1 MRFCW
6 KEDQGKGRR
15 GVALVSVLSV
25 LTILA
30 VLAAVFALYTTL
42 DQMLS
47 RTAVARLQAD
57 LIADAALEHALS
69 LLRLDVMEQP
79 AWDDLTEPWCTRFKV
94 GSGGGVDVGGAGE
107 GDARWFYVRNEEGK
121 IVGRYAVVV
130 EDECGKINVN
140 VASSVGGVGQHQ
152 GFGAFEVALTDGR
165 GAGLPFS
172 LELARKVVQYRYG
185 RDGRPGQ
192 AGVDDNYNAST
203 YANDEIDNNANR
215 IVDEAGEGVD
225 EPEEY
230 TPARPKWDD
239 RVYASV
245 DEIVERCVPRAI
257 GNRAA
262 RRVLRR
268 YATVHSRSRD
278 AFYDERIRGWR
289 RQANVNV
296 ATREQVRRIMNRANA
311 EARFES
317 SARNLAILVAN
328 VLDYRDENHVLTT
341 SRSEYGVEAVCFNE
355 VVSYDGSWIR
365 ETDWSGWWFPTS
377 SSAEAAE
384 NHVLCYN
391 HYYGADKY
399 GYGGA
404 TVRNRFRIK
413 EVSPPEGGTIT
424 VTLEPPRTP
433 SIRLDAFLECEAQ
446 TGGWPV
452 NLWRDGLAW
461 VGEMNAAYTLEQR
474 GAQCDVVR
482 SEAGKRQVTLRYT
495 TDTLAILTNNAP
507 KTICLR
513 NRWNHTGAMWTDRPQ
528 QTEMYCFRL
537 PERYMNKR
545 LYYQV
550 INANHC
556 FKPEYGYGRS
566 VVREMDMDG
575 DGNRYSVT
583 EELRSADGTYRL
595 QYLYKDGKA
604 VRPNTRGYIAVTL
617 TSSEKCR
624 PAGGVSG
631 RYNNY
636 SDAMYFI
643 RPDVVELIN
652 ISHRPISLRNWRV
665 VVNTGVEANELAV
678 IDTARYYHRGG
689 RGRYDDPNPRI
700 DAGGYFYLTNNREIF
715 GIDYCDGN
723 HTYGNNQNEI
733 IPVFELPDQNWGI
746 EYKITRVRG
755 DYITVEGADWQPD
768 QLAGELI
775 EYVSNRRPA
784 NRDAPNGQ
792 IKRIWNNTRNTIY
805 VGGSDA
811 EGSGLQPGDRV
822 RIKGLPRQ
830 GGFVSFTL
838 KNEYNQITARTTQYG
853 SLREEEFG
861 YSTEKYDPTHY
872 TWVKSS
878 RPTIGGYP
886 RKARNNSFPA
896 SSGYVPPHVK
906 DNRFVSIGEIQ
917 KVRKASDWENIG
929 MSGRGTPETRT
940 LKAIARYFTT
950 AGVRLD
956 AEEAGAY
963 VGGEWR
969 PAFGVAAGGSLAS
982 GFRAKGVRWEP
993 NIWAGQK
1000 LRIMSGPLAGEMF
1013 FITNSTVDGI
1023 TVAGYSV
1030 PSDKRF
1036 TIEPGTA
1043 FSVGPGYS
1051 TPLYYTRQN
1060 GAQGVWEWQHKELE
1074 ALTYGL
1080 YIFGLSDAIKTTEF
1094 LEENW
1099 NARIDVE
1106 IWNFAR
1112 GRYDRLPRGERA
1124 SAVGA
1129 GDDVYQII
1137 RSPGGQ
1143 QYDKSDSFYAG
1154 LVLPEHISAQGG
1166 IRLRLTARGL
1176 GGADASGFAWFDYA
1190 FLAPASVTGKINI
1203 NTAPPRVLACLPHI
1217 TAELAHNIATGTDGS
1232 GQARL
1237 LPYKNITDVLDVRHM
1252 TAEIFADIANLITT
1266 RSDQFR
1272 VQIVAQAI
1280 EQPGG
1285 SGRFNAAAGDRIT
1298 SEVRR
1303 DVIVDRSN
1311 LTDDDPR
1318 DLRFT
1323 IVQTR

>member
-1 MRFCW
+1 MQRSRI
-6 KEDQGKGRR
+6 QAPSRALR
-15 GVALVSVLSV
+15 GIALVSVLSV

-30 VLAAVFALYTTL
+30 VMAAAFALFTTI
-42 DQMLS
+42 DHMIS
-47 RTAVARLQAD
+47 RTTVARVQAD
-57 LIADAALEHALS
+57 LIADAALEHALA
-69 LLRLDVMEQP
+69 LLRLDAIEQP
-79 AWDDLTEPWCTRFKV
+79 AWDDLSEPWATRFKPEGNNAANV
-94 GSGGGVDVGGAGE
+94 SGFGSP
-107 GDARWFYVRNEEGK
+107 DARWFYVRNELGHA
-121 IVGRYAVVV
+121 VGRYAVVV

-140 VASSVGGVGQHQ
+140 VASALGPSGQHQ
-152 GFGAFEVALTDGR
+152 GFGTFEVALTDGR

-172 LELARKVVQYRYG
+172 LDLAQRTVLYRYG
-185 RDGRPGQ
+185 RDLKPGQ
-192 AGVDDNYNAST
+192 ANVDDNYTAST
-203 YANDEIDNNANR
+203 YANDEIDNNANGL
-215 IVDEAGEGVD
+215 VDEPGEGVD

-239 RVYASV
+239 RVFASP
-245 DEIVERCVPRAI
+245 DELIEKCAPSAL
-257 GNRAA
+257 GNSAA
-262 RRVLRR
+262 RRIIRR

-278 AFYDERIRGWR
+278 VFYDPRIRGWR
-289 RQANVNV
+289 RQANINV
-296 ATREQVRRIMNRANA
+296 ASREQVRRILNRANA

-317 SARNLAILVAN
+317 STRNLAILVAN
-328 VLDYRDENHVLTT
+328 LLDYRDENHVLTT

-355 VVSYDGSWIR
+355 VVAYDGSWIR
-365 ETDWSGWWFPTS
+365 ETDWCGWGFPG
-377 SSAEAAE
+377 SADAE

-399 GYGGA
+399 GYGAA

-413 EVSPPEGGTIT
+413 DVSAPKDGLIT
-424 VTLEPPRTP
+424 VELDLPRTYAN
-433 SIRLDAFLECEAQ
+433 RLDAFLECETQ
-446 TGGWPV
+446 TGGWPL
-452 NLWRDGLAW
+452 NLWKDGLAW
-461 VGEMNAAYTLEQR
+461 VAEMNAAYTLEQR
-474 GAQCDVVR
+474 GAQCDVVS
-482 SEAGKRQVTLRYT
+482 SEAGKRRVTLRYT
-495 TDTLAILTNNAP
+495 SDTLAILTNNAP

-513 NRWNHTGAMWTDRPQ
+513 NRWNHSGAMWTDRPQ
-528 QTEMYCFRL
+528 QTEMYCFRV
-537 PERYMNKR
+537 PERYLAKR

-556 FKPEYGYGRS
+556 FRPEYGYGRS

-583 EELRSADGTYRL
+583 PESRSPDGTYRL
-595 QYLYKDGKA
+595 QYLYMDGKA
-604 VRPNTRGYIAVTL
+604 VRANRRGYIPVTI
-617 TSSEKCR
+617 TSSDKCR
-624 PAGGVSG
+624 PTTGMSG

-700 DAGGYFYLTNNREIF
+700 EPGGYFYLTNNREIF

-723 HTYGNNQNEI
+723 HTYGNNQNET

-746 EYKITRVRG
+746 EYKITRVQG
-755 DYITVEGADWQPD
+755 DFITVEGADWQPD
-768 QLAGELI
+768 QLKGELV
-775 EYVSNRRPA
+775 EYVSNRRPP

-792 IKRIWNNTRNTIY
+792 IKWIWGNTRNTID

-811 EGSGLQPGDRV
+811 IGSGLQAGDRI

-853 SLREEEFG
+853 SLNEEEFG

-872 TWVKSS
+872 TWVKST

-896 SSGYVPPHVK
+896 ESGYVPPNVK

-956 AEEAGAY
+956 AEEEGAF
-963 VGGEWR
+963 VGGDWR
-969 PAFGVAAGGSLAS
+969 PAFGVAATRSIAS
-982 GFRAKGVRWEP
+982 GFRARNVRWEP
-993 NIWAGQK
+993 NIWSGQK

-1023 TVAGYSV
+1023 TIAGYSV

-1036 TIEPGTA
+1036 SIEPGTA

-1051 TPLYYTRQN
+1051 TPLFYTRQN
-1060 GAQGVWEWQHKELE
+1060 GAQGIWEWQNKELE
-1074 ALTYGL
+1074 PITYGL
-1080 YIFGLSDAIKTTEF
+1080 YIFGLNDAIKTTEF

-1099 NARIDVE
+1099 NARLDVE
-1106 IWNFAR
+1106 IWNYVTKS
-1112 GRYDRLPRGERA
+1112 YDRMPLVATRQR
-1124 SAVGA
+1124 SAA
-1129 GDDVYQII
+1129 AADDVYHII
-1137 RSPGGQ
+1137 RGAGGFQ
-1143 QYDKSDSFYAG
+1143 CDKSDGFYAG
-1154 LVLPEHISAQGG
+1154 IITPDHISSKGG
-1166 IRLRLTARGL
+1166 IRLRLTARAMT
-1176 GGADASGFAWFDYA
+1176 GANASGFAWFDYA
-1190 FLAPASVTGKINI
+1190 YLAPASVPGKINI
-1203 NTAPPRVLACLPHI
+1203 NTAPPRVLACLRHVTP
-1217 TAELAHNIATGTDGS
+1217 ELARNIATGTDTS
-1232 GQARL
+1232 GQPRL
-1237 LPYKNITDVLDVRHM
+1237 LPYRNITDILDVRRM
-1252 TAEIFADIANLITT
+1252 TPDIFADIANLITT

-1272 VQIVAQAI
+1272 VQILAQTIA
-1280 EQPGG
+1280 QSRP
-1285 SGRFNAAAGDRIT
+1285 SPTFSPAAGDRIN

-1311 LTDDDPR
+1311 LTDDNPQN
-1318 DLRFT
+1318 LRFT
-1323 IVQTR
+1323 ILQTR